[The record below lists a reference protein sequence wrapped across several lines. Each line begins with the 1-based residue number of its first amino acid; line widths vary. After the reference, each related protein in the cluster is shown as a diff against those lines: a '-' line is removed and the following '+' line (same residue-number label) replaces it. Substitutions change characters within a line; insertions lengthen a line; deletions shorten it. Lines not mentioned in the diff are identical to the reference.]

1 MNSLPITRN
10 VPCPSRSVADQ
21 ITWDCGI
28 DGSDPYGADRGWR
41 RRMFS
46 RVPESF
52 SKPIA
57 QQYVARYGCSDR
69 TAANRELL
77 EISEQLADIP
87 FGVVLDDEKLCDW
100 AGLIAKRN
108 EKACFGKSAPEARTL
123 LSKVAECEDVAS
135 PMTETDEGAV
145 NRLKCPRWWRRAL
158 RRKYAV
164 QIETAALNLN
174 LVNRNCALYVSDQ
187 NFQRRQTQK
196 KRTKTLLN
204 ELHAVNEL
212 GQMFTLEQLAE
223 FSVSNPKNRRAE
235 LMVRI
240 AGFEHIAL
248 SSGDAGVFLTVT
260 CPRRMHAG
268 LSKSGKKN
276 PLYDGT
282 TPRQAQK
289 YLCQMWAKIRAKLA
303 RLGIRIYGFRV
314 AEPHHDGTPHWH
326 FLLFVTPPK
335 KEKLTEV
342 FRHYALQVDGNELGA
357 AEHRLTVVE
366 IDSSRGSAAGY
377 IAKYVSKNIDGFG
390 MTEDLHGHDAKNS
403 AQRVDAW
410 ASTWGIRQFQQIGG
424 PPISVWRELRR
435 IREEIKG
442 APDLERARVAADRGD
457 WAGYVQA
464 QGGIHQARKD
474 LKVRIAKVW
483 SDELGQ
489 YGEPKGDVLMGVS
502 NGIVTIQTRI
512 HQWTIGFADTKQN
525 DSLSTGW
532 PGVVSEASSSRPAQ
546 PGGGEMRAP
555 HPAGVPVSRS
565 HFVAGAGNSAPLEFC
580 Q

>member
-28 DGSDPYGADRGWR
+28 DGPDPFGADRGWR
-41 RRMFS
+41 HQMFS
-46 RVPESF
+46 RLPESF

-57 QQYVARYGCSDR
+57 QQYVARYGRSDR
-69 TAANRELL
+69 AAANRELL
-77 EISEQLADIP
+77 EIGEQLADIP
-87 FGVVLDDEKLCDW
+87 FGVALDDKQLCDR

-108 EKACFGKSAPEARTL
+108 EKICFGKSATEARTQ
-123 LSKVAECEDVAS
+123 LSKVAECEGVAP
-135 PMTETDEGAV
+135 PMTEVNEGAV
-145 NRLKCPRWWRRAL
+145 NRLKCPKWWRRAL
-158 RRKYAV
+158 RKKCAV
-164 QIETAALNLN
+164 QIETAAINLS
-174 LVNRNCALYVSDQ
+174 LVNRRRGLYVSDQ
-187 NFQRRQTQK
+187 NFQRRKSQK
-196 KRTKTLLN
+196 KRNAALLGK
-204 ELHAVNEL
+204 LLAVNEL
-212 GQMFTLEQLAE
+212 GQSLSLEKLADT
-223 FSVSNPKNRRAE
+223 SVSNPKIRRSE
-235 LMVRI
+235 LMARI

-248 SSGDAGVFLTVT
+248 STGDIGIFLTVT
-260 CPRRMHAG
+260 CPSRTHA
-268 LSKSGKKN
+268 SSSTIGKMN
-276 PLYDGT
+276 PRYDGT
-282 TPRQAQK
+282 TPREAQK
-289 YLCQMWAKIRAKLA
+289 YLCRQWARIRAKLA
-303 RLGIRIYGFRV
+303 RLGIHVYGFRI

-326 FLLFVTPPK
+326 LLLFVAPTN
-335 KEKLTEV
+335 KEKLIEV
-342 FRHYALQVDGNELGA
+342 FRHYALQVDGNEPGA

-366 IDSSRGSAAGY
+366 IDRSRGSAAGY

-424 PPISVWRELRR
+424 PPVSVWRELRR
-435 IREEIKG
+435 ICEEIKV

-502 NGIVTIQTRI
+502 SGIVTIQTRI
-512 HQWTIGFADTKQN
+512 HQWTIGFANTKQN
-525 DSLSTGW
+525 DSLSMGW

-555 HPAGVPVSRS
+555 HPAGVPVSRG
-565 HFVAGAGNSAPLEFC
+565 HFVTNMSLYAPLEFC